1 LSNVYSIKDGK
12 AFLPV
17 NYRFF
22 GREGFPEQMRC
33 DGYSAIFDTDFRT
46 WLKYEKIVRSDRI
59 LDNEKVELALKCC
72 FKSYDKQIDIK
83 YLTQGAY
90 WFYSRDFIDKEYLL
104 EPLHMK
110 EHKRVYDN
118 KVKAQENNKIK
129 EFDFFWDA
137 QTLWGSFMAAYGLD
151 LFRADLH
158 WWAFLEMVNHLPDN
172 CCFNNL
178 RRLREAKRADVPEA
192 QRSDLNIRQYL
203 VSIPK
208 TRIF

>member
-1 LSNVYSIKDGK
+1 LSNVYSIKSGE
-12 AFLPV
+12 AFSPV

-33 DGYSAIFDTDFRT
+33 DGYSAVFDTDFRT
-46 WLKYEKIVRSDRI
+46 WLKYEKIVLSDRVS
-59 LDNEKVELALKCC
+59 DNEKVELALKFC
-72 FKSYDKQIDIK
+72 FKSYDEQIDIK

-90 WFYSRDFIDKEYLL
+90 WFYSKDFINN
-104 EPLHMK
+104 
-110 EHKRVYDN
+110 EHIFDDPGLINQKQQYELNFKN
-118 KVKAQENNKIK
+118 KGKKVS
-129 EFDFFWDA
+129 FDFFWDA
-137 QTLWGSFMAAYGLD
+137 QTLWGSFIATYGLD
-151 LFRADLH
+151 LFKADLH